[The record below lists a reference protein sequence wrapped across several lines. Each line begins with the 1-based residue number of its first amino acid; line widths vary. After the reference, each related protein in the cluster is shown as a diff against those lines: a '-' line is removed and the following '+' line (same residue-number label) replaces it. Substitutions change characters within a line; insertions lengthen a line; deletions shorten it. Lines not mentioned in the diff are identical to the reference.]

1 MKYQAIAKH
10 MLYEESLSAWNL
22 TMDDLKDRGYDLTNA
37 QFLRLSQTITKEINR
52 ERQRLMD
59 RGIIY

>member
-22 TMDDLKDRGYDLTNA
+22 TMDDLKERGYDLTNA

>member
-37 QFLRLSQTITKEINR
+37 QFLRLSQTITQEINR

>member
-22 TMDDLKDRGYDLTNA
+22 TMDDLKERGYDLTNA

-52 ERQRLMD
+52 ERQRLME

>member
-10 MLYEESLSAWNL
+10 MLYEESLSAWDL
-22 TMDDLKDRGYDLTNA
+22 TIDDLKDRGYDLTNA
-37 QFLRLSQTITKEINR
+37 QFLRLSEAITKEINR
-52 ERQRLMD
+52 ERDRLMS

>member
-37 QFLRLSQTITKEINR
+37 QFLRLSQTIEKEINR
-52 ERQRLMD
+52 ERQRLID
-59 RGIIY
+59 RNIIY

>member
-1 MKYQAIAKH
+1 

-37 QFLRLSQTITKEINR
+37 QFLRLSEAITKEINR
-52 ERQRLMD
+52 ERDRLMS

>member
-22 TMDDLKDRGYDLTNA
+22 TMDDLKDRGYELTNA

>member
-22 TMDDLKDRGYDLTNA
+22 TMDDLKDRGYDLTRA
-37 QFLRLSQTITKEINR
+37 QFVRLSQTITKEIKR

-59 RGIIY
+59 QGIIY

>member
-1 MKYQAIAKH
+1 

-22 TMDDLKDRGYDLTNA
+22 TMDDLKKRGYDLTNA

>member
-22 TMDDLKDRGYDLTNA
+22 TINDLKERGYDLTNA